1 MKIDILTIFPS
12 MFEGFLNESI
22 IKRAID
28 KGKVKINLINFRDY
42 TLDPHGK
49 VDDTPFGGGAG
60 MVLMI
65 QPIYDALMSIKTKD
79 SYVILLTPGGN
90 VFNQR
95 RAREFVKYKH
105 LILIC
110 GHYEG
115 FDDRIKSLVDEEI
128 SIGDFILTGG
138 EIPAMVISDA
148 VIRLIDGVI
157 NKDSLISESFDSNL
171 LDYPVYTKPR
181 EFKGMKVPE
190 ILLSGDHKKIDEY
203 RKSEQERITKE
214 RDERLK
220 NS

>member
-1 MKIDILTIFPS
+1 MRIDILTLFPE
-12 MFEGFLNESI
+12 MFKGFLETSI

-28 KGKVKINLINFRDY
+28 SSKVSINLINFRDY
-42 TLDPHGK
+42 TLDSHGK

-65 QPIYDALMSIKTKD
+65 QPLYGALMDIKTKD
-79 SYVILLTPGGN
+79 SHVILLSPGGRL
-90 VFNQR
+90 FNQKEAKR
-95 RAREFVKYKH
+95 LKNYKH

-138 EIPAMVISDA
+138 EIPAMAISDA

-190 ILLSGDHKKIDEY
+190 ILLSGDHKKIEEY
-203 RKSEQERITKE
+203 RRSEQERVTKE

>member
-1 MKIDILTIFPS
+1 MRIDILTIFPS
-12 MFEGFLNESI
+12 MFEGFLGESI
-22 IKRAID
+22 IKRAIETN
-28 KGKVKINLINFRDY
+28 KVEVNLINFRDY
-42 TLDPHGK
+42 TLDAHGK

-65 QPIYDALMSIKTKD
+65 QPIYDALEAIKTED
-79 SYVILLTPGGN
+79 SHIVLLTPGGST
-90 VFNQR
+90 FNQSK
-95 RAREFVKYKH
+95 AREFLKYKH

-138 EIPAMVISDA
+138 ELPAMVISDA

-157 NKDSLISESFDSNL
+157 NSQSLVSESFDSEL

-190 ILLSGDHKKIDEY
+190 VLLNGDHKKIDEY
-203 RKSEQERITKE
+203 RKSEQERLTRE
-214 RDERLK
+214 RLEKLK